1 MAITTTAVRY
11 HETGGP
17 EVLRVEEV
25 EVPEPG
31 PGQALVRHAA
41 IGVNYR
47 DIYYRIGDIPAG
59 LPAELPAVLGV
70 EGAGVVEAVGPDTQ
84 GVKPGD
90 RVSYCMILGSYAE
103 LMVIDARHLVAV
115 PDSVSDEQAGGAT
128 LRGLTAHYL
137 INSTY
142 AVQPDDTILVH
153 AAAGGMG
160 LLLCQWAK
168 HIGATVIGTVGSDAK
183 AKLAQAHGCDHPIVY
198 TREDFVPRVKE
209 ITDGQGVPVVYDAV
223 GQATFDGSL
232 ECLQRLG
239 KLAFYGTASGMP
251 APLDLNRL
259 TAKGI
264 WVTRT
269 GLVNHIVTR
278 EELESRAADFFG
290 LVVDGAIKI
299 QIGQRYPLAEA
310 AQAQR
315 DLEERRTTGSSILL
329 P

>member
-47 DIYYRIGDIPAG
+47 DIYYRIGDIPV
-59 LPAELPAVLGV
+59 ELPAVLGV

-84 GVKPGD
+84 DFKPGD
-90 RVSYCMILGSYAE
+90 RVAHCMILGSYAE
-103 LMVIDARHLVAV
+103 RMVIDARHLVAV
-115 PDSVSDEQAGGAT
+115 PDGVSVEQAAATT

-168 HIGATVIGTVGSDAK
+168 YIGATVIGTVGSDAK
-183 AKLAQAHGCDHPIVY
+183 AELAQAHGCDHQIVY
-198 TREDFVPRVKE
+198 TREDFVARVKE
-209 ITDGQGVPVVYDAV
+209 ITDGEGVPVVYDAV

-232 ECLQRLG
+232 ECLKRLG
-239 KLAFYGTASGMP
+239 NMAFYGTASGMP

-264 WVTRT
+264 WITRA
-269 GLVNHIVTR
+269 GLANHIATR
-278 EELESRAADFFG
+278 EALESRAADFFG
-290 LVVDGAIKI
+290 LVAGGAIKI

-315 DLEERRTTGSSILL
+315 DLEERHTTGSSILL

>member
-1 MAITTTAVRY
+1 MAMTTTAVRY

-47 DIYYRIGDIPAG
+47 DIYHRIGDIPA
-59 LPAELPAVLGV
+59 ELPAVIGS
-70 EGAGVVEAVGPDTQ
+70 EGAGVIEAVGPDTQ
-84 GVKPGD
+84 DFKPGD
-90 RVSYCMILGSYAE
+90 RVSHCAILGSYAE
-103 LMVIDARHLVAV
+103 RMVIDARRLVAI
-115 PDSVSDEQAGGAT
+115 PDGVSHEQAGAST
-128 LRGLTAHYL
+128 LRGLTAQYL

-168 HIGATVIGTVGSDAK
+168 HIGATVIGTVGSAAK
-183 AKLAQAHGCDHPIVY
+183 AELAQAHGCDHPIVY
-198 TREDFVPRVKE
+198 TREDFVTRVKE

-223 GQATFDGSL
+223 GQATFDGGL
-232 ECLQRLG
+232 ECLQPMG
-239 KLAFYGTASGMP
+239 TMAFYGSSSGMP

-259 TAKGI
+259 AAKSL
-264 WVTRT
+264 WVTRAS
-269 GLVNHIVTR
+269 LPNFIATR
-278 EELESRAADFFG
+278 EALVSRAADFFG
-290 LVVDGAIKI
+290 LVADGAIKI

>member
-1 MAITTTAVRY
+1 MAMTTTAVRY

-90 RVSYCMILGSYAE
+90 RVSHCMILGSYAE

-183 AKLAQAHGCDHPIVY
+183 AELAQAHGCDHPIVY

-232 ECLQRLG
+232 KCLQRLG
-239 KLAFYGTASGMP
+239 KMAFYGTASGMP

-278 EELESRAADFFG
+278 EELESRAADFFA